1 MRIPRIAKWEIL
13 GTARMNLRLSLLAAA
28 FLSSAVAPTSAAD
41 LPRAAYA
48 SVPPI
53 HSWSGFY
60 VGVNAGY
67 TVENRDHLN
76 FTGTDT
82 GADGLG
88 TTLGLGLL
96 PGRVTLQPDGI
107 FGGGQIG
114 YNWQAGTIVYGVEA
128 DIQGSSARDNFS
140 VVSLPPS
147 GPITVAGS
155 NSLEWLSTVRGRF
168 GISATPMTLLYV
180 TGGLAIAETK
190 LNISGLCVTCA
201 PVLASAASSK
211 EVSTGWTIGAGAEW
225 ALAGGW
231 SVKSEYL
238 YYDLGSAEAM
248 LTYDYA
254 TWTSTLTAHVN
265 NSGHI
270 VRVGVNYKFHN

>member
-1 MRIPRIAKWEIL
+1 
-13 GTARMNLRLSLLAAA
+13 MNRKLSLLAAA
-28 FLSSAVAPTSAAD
+28 FLSSAIAPTSAAD
-41 LPRAAYA
+41 LPRAAYT

-53 HSWSGFY
+53 YSWSGFY
-60 VGVNAGY
+60 VGVSAGY
-67 TVENRDHLN
+67 TVANRDHLN

-88 TTLGLGLL
+88 TMLGLGLL
-96 PGRVTLQPDGI
+96 PSAVTLQPDGI
-107 FGGGQIG
+107 IGGGQIG
-114 YNWQAGTIVYGVEA
+114 YNWQAGAIVYGVEA
-128 DIQGSSARDNFS
+128 DIQGSSAKDNFS

-180 TGGLAIAETK
+180 TGGLAIGETK
-190 LNISGLCVTCA
+190 LNISGSCVTCA
-201 PVLASAASSK
+201 PVLASAASSNK
-211 EVSTGWTIGAGAEW
+211 ISTGWTIGAGAEW

-238 YYDLGSAEAM
+238 YYDLSADEA
-248 LTYDYA
+248 TISYNYV

-270 VRVGVNYKFHN
+270 ARIGVNYKFHN